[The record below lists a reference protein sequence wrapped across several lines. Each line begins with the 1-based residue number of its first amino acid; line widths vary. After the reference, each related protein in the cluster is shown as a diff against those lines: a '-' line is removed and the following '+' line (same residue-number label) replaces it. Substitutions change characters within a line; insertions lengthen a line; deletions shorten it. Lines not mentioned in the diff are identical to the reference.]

1 MKNCINIKSNQNAKL
16 YKLQGE
22 KMKKFYITCLIFIS
36 TLIAAEVDS
45 TTDQCEAT
53 NDITTEKVFTK
64 DFSGTFNGQKLN

>member
-22 KMKKFYITCLIFIS
+22 KMKKFYITCLIFMS

-45 TTDQCEAT
+45 TTNQCEAI
-53 NDITTEKVFTK
+53 NYTK
-64 DFSGTFNGQKLN
+64 LGLGTSI